1 MAGIGFI
8 LGGALKGLGDG
19 MAAQTKM
26 NIEER
31 REAASRAARL
41 TELQVSSDLAG
52 GREAAGDL
60 RRSTSAKAL
69 QDDQQEFTAKQTDA
83 AARAAANAQAAKF
96 QFERQQ
102 SETQQAYEERK
113 MRLQSALNTNEEVQK
128 IAAQAGADSK
138 KIKDVLT
145 DGETGAVSVIFNDGS
160 AKIVGGVIA
169 RPKPSASSGDD
180 LLTVGGATA
189 PVTQKPGAGK
199 TTTRAEI
206 AQLAKEGGMTPSQAE
221 QWAKAQG
228 WTIK

>member
-19 MAAQTKM
+19 MAAQAKM
-26 NIEER
+26 SIEDR

-41 TELQVSSDLAG
+41 HELQVSSDLAG
-52 GREAAGDL
+52 GREAAQDM
-60 RRSTSAKAL
+60 RRFAADMAK
-69 QDDQQEFTAKQTDA
+69 QDDSQAFTAEQNTA
-83 AARAAANAQAAKF
+83 AARAAANSQAAKF
-96 QFERQQ
+96 QFERTKDE
-102 SETQQAYEERK
+102 SDKNFELRK
-113 MRLQSALNTNEEVQK
+113 MRLQSALNTNAEVQK
-128 IAAQAGADSK
+128 IAAQAVADGK

-160 AKIVGGVIA
+160 AKIASGVIA

>member
-52 GREAAGDL
+52 GREAARDQ
-60 RRSTSAKAL
+60 RQHASAMIL
-69 QDDQQEFTAKQTDA
+69 EDDRQEFTARQNTEA
-83 AARAAANAQAAKF
+83 ASAAANAQAAKF
-96 QFERQQ
+96 QFERTKDE
-102 SETQQAYEERK
+102 SDKDFELRK
-113 MRLQSALNTNEEVQK
+113 MRLQFALNTNAEVQK

-189 PVTQKPGAGK
+189 AVSQKPGAGK
-199 TTTRAEI
+199 VVTRAEI
-206 AQLAKEGGMTPSQAE
+206 AAGAKEKGWSVSQTE

-228 WTIK
+228 WTVK